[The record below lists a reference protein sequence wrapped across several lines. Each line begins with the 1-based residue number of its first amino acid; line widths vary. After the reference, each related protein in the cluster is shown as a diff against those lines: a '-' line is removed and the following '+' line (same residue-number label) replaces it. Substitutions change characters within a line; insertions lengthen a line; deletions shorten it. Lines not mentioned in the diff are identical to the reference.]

1 MPDLHAA
8 LNDPSEYAVVYVLR
22 QTMSVPWMS
31 VVLTMI
37 TALLICSN
45 VSYLTAVT
53 RDLFA
58 FARDGGF
65 PFSDWI
71 ARVSRTWFCHWKQG
85 IVCGIR
91 SANSSI
97 LGPSKIAHSGERGDL
112 NQHHLFYSVFDL
124 YRKCCR
130 ILRYHIASN
139 GCFATMLHVFH
150 WINSLE
156 VSQCRICHCCPTA
169 VS

>member
-1 MPDLHAA
+1 MINFCLIFPAIVTLCFAMPDLHAA

-65 PFSDWI
+65 PFSDWV
-71 ARVSRTWFCHWKQG
+71 ARVC
-85 IVCGIR
+85 
-91 SANSSI
+91 SI
-97 LGPSKIAHSGERGDL
+97 YPNFPFEYGGK
-112 NQHHLFYSVFDL
+112 
-124 YRKCCR
+124 
-130 ILRYHIASN
+130 
-139 GCFATMLHVFH
+139 
-150 WINSLE
+150 
-156 VSQCRICHCCPTA
+156 
-169 VS
+169 